1 MILTPKKWFVLLS
14 LSNQMNLQLCFINDS
29 GSEEEDED
37 TSKKVSVKVSTH
49 TQKVRL
55 VIDRVLQLL

>member
-1 MILTPKKWFVLLS
+1 
-14 LSNQMNLQLCFINDS
+14 MNLQLCFINDS

-37 TSKKVSVKVSTH
+37 TGKKVSVKVSTH